1 MKLLVPAALLAL
13 FARAASAQVSTIPTI
28 PGSLTDYDYKLP
40 VDWQRT
46 DYPDG
51 IVYASPIYNTGE
63 RCQLS
68 VFLMRRAAG
77 DLLATARQVYAEI
90 FRLDPFQNN
99 QYPYPVATV
108 TRGTA
113 AAGWSYLIIQRSIR
127 GQVGDYGSLLGTRI
141 LVAQL
146 GDRVGVITTTGK
158 DPEVSNC
165 FGEIIHDEWPAF
177 FYSLKFKTW
186 PGAKDATPRQLAGA
200 WVTATASVADRYV
213 FAANGRFASAA
224 AAMTTTRI
232 SPNELLTT
240 TNAYF
245 GDGAY
250 QISGNK
256 IVLTRDNDNSHPL
269 RGFWRIESET
279 QDGVTWKDRLCLLL
293 EGIGEVCYKRDEIQ

>member
-1 MKLLVPAALLAL
+1 MNVILVALLAV
-13 FARAASAQVSTIPTI
+13 QVPTIPTI
-28 PGSLTDYDYKLP
+28 PGSLTDYVYKLP
-40 VDWQRT
+40 ADWQRT

-68 VFLMRRAAG
+68 VFLMRRTAG
-77 DLLATARQVYAEI
+77 DLLVTARQVYAEI

-113 AAGWSYLIIQRSIR
+113 AAGWSYLVIQRSIH

-141 LVAQL
+141 LAAQL
-146 GDRVGVITTTGK
+146 GDRVAIITTTGK

-165 FGEIIHDEWPAF
+165 FGEIVHDEWPSF

-186 PGAKDATPRQLAGA
+186 TAGGASDAVPRQLAGA

-245 GDGAY
+245 GDGSY
-250 QISGNK
+250 RISGNT
-256 IVLTRDNDNSHPL
+256 IVLTRDTDKGHPL
-269 RGFWRIESET
+269 RGFWRIESDT
-279 QDGVTWKDRLCLLL
+279 QDGQTWKDRLCLLL